1 MGSRA
6 PQFAM
11 IQRIV
16 GRLLRYS
23 ASFLFL
29 FVTILISPDRQLFAN
44 LAANANP
51 KVIANAGAVASGASI
66 SNALVIVIGFVGGF
80 VKHDNAVHREVRL
93 AEQLRKDYPAGT
105 YVGVFENHR
114 AEDARRQI
122 LKLLDTDH
130 DGSLSPAEKRD
141 ARIIIYGHSW
151 GASES
156 VALSRALQRDG
167 IPVLL
172 TIQVDSVTKR
182 GEDDEVIPDN
192 VAQAIN
198 FYQPDGWIH
207 GRAEI
212 RAADPSHTQI
222 LGNFRF
228 DYKTN
233 PVDCTQ
239 YPCFARAFE
248 KTHIEIE
255 SDPRVWNQVDALIRT
270 KLPSPIQTAIATA
283 PVR

>member
-1 MGSRA
+1 
-6 PQFAM
+6 M
-11 IQRIV
+11 IPPIV
-16 GRLLRYS
+16 GRFLRYS
-23 ASFLFL
+23 ASLLFL
-29 FVTILISPDRQLFAN
+29 FATIFLSPDRQLFAN
-44 LAANANP
+44 LAANGNP
-51 KVIANAGAVASGASI
+51 NLIANADAGAGASST
-66 SNALVIVIGFVGGF
+66 SNSPVIVIGFVGGF
-80 VKHDNAVHREVRL
+80 VKHDNAIHREVRL

-122 LKLLDTDH
+122 LLLLDTDH
-130 DGSLSPAEKRD
+130 NGSLSPAEKQN

-156 VALSRALQRDG
+156 IALSRSLQRDG

-182 GEDDEVIPDN
+182 GEDDEVIPAN
-192 VAQAIN
+192 VAQAVN

-207 GRAEI
+207 GRPKI
-212 RAADPSHTQI
+212 RAADPSRTQI

-233 PVDCTQ
+233 PVDCPQ
-239 YPCFARAFE
+239 YPWFARAFE

-255 SDPRVWNQVDALIRT
+255 SDPRVWNQVDSLIRA
-270 KLPSPIQTAIATA
+270 KLPPPIQTAIATVPA
-283 PVR
+283 H

>member
-1 MGSRA
+1 
-6 PQFAM
+6 M
-11 IQRIV
+11 IPRIV

-29 FVTILISPDRQLFAN
+29 FASILLSPDRQLFAS

-51 KVIANAGAVASGASI
+51 NLIANAGAGASGAST
-66 SNALVIVIGFVGGF
+66 SNPLVIVIGFVGGF

-105 YVGVFENHR
+105 YIGVFENHR
-114 AEDARRQI
+114 AEVARRQI

-130 DGSLSPAEKRD
+130 NGTLSTDEKQN

-156 VALSRALQRDG
+156 IALSRALQRDG

-182 GEDDEVIPDN
+182 GEDDEVIPAN
-192 VAQAIN
+192 VAQAVN

-212 RAADPSHTQI
+212 RAADPSRTQI

-233 PVDCTQ
+233 PVDCAQ
-239 YPCFARAFE
+239 YPWFARAFE

-255 SDPRVWNQVDALIRT
+255 SDPRVWNQVDSLIRA
-270 KLPSPIQTAIATA
+270 KLPPPIQTAIATA